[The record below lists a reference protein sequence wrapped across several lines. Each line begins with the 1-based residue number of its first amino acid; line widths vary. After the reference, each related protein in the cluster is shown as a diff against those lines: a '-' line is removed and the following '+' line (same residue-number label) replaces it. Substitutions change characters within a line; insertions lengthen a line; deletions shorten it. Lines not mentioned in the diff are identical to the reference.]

1 MKRIHIYLLIL
12 FLGAFISTGVFAA
25 EPNAFSPLNDEISEF
40 LPPLSVLMDS
50 AIQNNPY
57 VRFRDL
63 QLLIEDCKLKGIKTE
78 WTRHMGV
85 QGEVRYGTYD
95 SYVSTG
101 GSSISN
107 STSEDLRWST
117 STFFSIP
124 LETFIKRKNQL
135 RQSKLEHEQAKYMAE
150 VQREELKQVV
160 IRQYNDL
167 ILKQKILKIKSKF
180 KATSDL
186 NMLMTEKGFT
196 NGTVPMNEY
205 AMITENTNRAETD
218 YATAMVEFQTSYQLL
233 EVICGM
239 TFNLSKTN

>member
-1 MKRIHIYLLIL
+1 M
-12 FLGAFISTGVFAA
+12 AFAE
-25 EPNAFSPLNDEISEF
+25 EPNSFSPLEGEITDY
-40 LPPLSVLMDS
+40 LPTLSVLMDS

-78 WTRHMGV
+78 WARHLGI

-95 SYVSTG
+95 SYVSSG
-101 GSSISN
+101 GTTLN
-107 STSEDLRWST
+107 ASTTEDFRWST
-117 STFFSIP
+117 GTYFSIP
-124 LETFIKRKNQL
+124 LETFLKRKNQL

-218 YATAMVEFQTSYQLL
+218 FAIAMVEFQTSYQLL

-239 TFNLSKTN
+239 KFNLSNPNEL

>member
-1 MKRIHIYLLIL
+1 MKRIQIYLLAL
-12 FLGAFISTGVFAA
+12 FLGTLNHVGAFAA
-25 EPNAFSPLNDEISEF
+25 EPNTFSPLNDEISEF

-50 AIQNNPY
+50 AIQKNPY

-78 WTRHMGV
+78 WTRHLGV

-101 GSSISN
+101 GSAM
-107 STSEDLRWST
+107 STSTTEDIRWST

-124 LETFIKRKNQL
+124 LETILKRKNQL

-205 AMITENTNRAETD
+205 AMITENTNRAESD

-239 TFNLSKTN
+239 RFNLSNTK

>member
-1 MKRIHIYLLIL
+1 MKRIQIYLLSL
-12 FLGAFISTGVFAA
+12 FLGTLNPVDAFAA
-25 EPNAFSPLNDEISEF
+25 EPNTFSPLNDEISEF

-63 QLLIEDCKLKGIKTE
+63 QLLIEDCKLKGIKTD
-78 WTRHMGV
+78 WTRHLGV

-101 GSSISN
+101 GSAM
-107 STSEDLRWST
+107 STSTTEDIRWST

-124 LETFIKRKNQL
+124 LETILNRKNQL

-218 YATAMVEFQTSYQLL
+218 FATAMVEFQTSYQLL

-239 TFNLSKTN
+239 RFNLSNTK